1 MKAVS
6 ILRLILGSV
15 ALFAF
20 AVVSLQAQISI
31 AALNSAVTQNFNS
44 IGTSTTATL
53 PTNWLMSPQSG
64 GASPTWGAGVSA
76 VTQGASSGTPTAGGR
91 YNWGLGSDTSDRAIG
106 FMTSGGYSS
115 PNSVMAYFQNNT
127 GSTITS
133 LTINYD
139 IERYRI
145 NTAAASVSMFYS
157 LNGTSWTAISNST
170 STFST
175 GSSSYTF
182 SSPTTDNKSISLTG
196 LGINTSSSIYLRWN
210 FDTTGSNSQGLGLD
224 NVSVTAIPEP
234 STYAAIFGALA
245 LAGVMIHRRRKQA

>member
-1 MKAVS
+1 
-6 ILRLILGSV
+6 
-15 ALFAF
+15 
-20 AVVSLQAQISI
+20 
-31 AALNSAVTQNFNS
+31 
-44 IGTSTTATL
+44 
-53 PTNWLMSPQSG
+53 
-64 GASPTWGAGVSA
+64 
-76 VTQGASSGTPTAGGR
+76 
-91 YNWGLGSDTSDRAIG
+91 
-106 FMTSGGYSS
+106 MTSGGYSS

-234 STYAAIFGALA
+234 STYAAIAGVLA
-245 LAGVMIHRRRKQA
+245 LGGVMWHRRRQRAPAKV